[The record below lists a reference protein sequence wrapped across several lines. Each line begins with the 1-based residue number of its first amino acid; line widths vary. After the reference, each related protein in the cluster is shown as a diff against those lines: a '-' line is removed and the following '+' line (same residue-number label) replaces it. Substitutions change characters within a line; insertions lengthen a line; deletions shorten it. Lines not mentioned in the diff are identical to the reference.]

1 MSEATR
7 RIGKIKV
14 SRDILIRNDGACH
27 AVFSEFTPLGIE
39 WDWNG
44 VATMT
49 GLCEQFEELPTAVE
63 PLNYD
68 VQITLDDN
76 EYYITMT
83 KL

>member
-1 MSEATR
+1 MNEGKR

-14 SRDILIRNDGACH
+14 SRDILMQNDAACR
-27 AVFSEFTPLGIE
+27 AVFAEFTPLGIE

-44 VATMT
+44 IATMT
-49 GLCEQFEELPTAVE
+49 GLSDQFEELPNSVE

-68 VQITLDDN
+68 VQITRGENGLRV
-76 EYYITMT
+76 TMT